1 MKSMHDEVDEAVPVD
16 AKQDEAKPETDGT
29 SPVNG
34 PAEVKAAAET
44 EAAAETKADAEPAES
59 EAKTEAEPEAKA
71 ESAAEAETEP
81 EAEAKTEAE
90 VEPAAKTEPAA
101 KAEPEAESE
110 AKSESDESKADEPE
124 AEPVE
129 AESKADEPDAE
140 PADGDKPDEPE
151 GVTPAAK
158 VAPAG
163 LADRIRAMRPPST
176 VKGRIMAGAAL
187 VVVLALAGGG
197 VLWYQSTHLPDG
209 VAFRV
214 YGQDVTATTLDDD
227 VQTDKALFGV
237 QPPTEGPRLDAF
249 RRDFAKAN
257 AVSMVIDKAAADRHI
272 AIADRQVSDVLA
284 RYITQ
289 YYGDGPEGHDRYVQ
303 ALANQGTSEAKVLA
317 ELKRQMALQQLITQV
332 TAGVTVSD
340 QDVSQAFDQRRAQL
354 ATPELRDLHNIVV
367 RTQLDADD
375 LVNQLHAGANFEQLA
390 QQRSLDDST
399 KNNGGDLGAVSAAQ
413 LEKPYA
419 DAAFAAP
426 VSGVFGPVQ
435 TQGGYNVGKVVA
447 VQPPAPAVFDKIKD
461 QLRQALIGE
470 KSTAVWTAYLSDLI
484 KQAHVR
490 YSDTYRPADPDSL
503 PAPAA
508 PPGAGQGA
516 APAGQPGAQAPAGQA
531 GAPAPAA
538 GQPDAPAPAGQ
549 PSR

>member
-1 MKSMHDEVDEAVPVD
+1 
-16 AKQDEAKPETDGT
+16 
-29 SPVNG
+29 
-34 PAEVKAAAET
+34 
-44 EAAAETKADAEPAES
+44 
-59 EAKTEAEPEAKA
+59 
-71 ESAAEAETEP
+71 
-81 EAEAKTEAE
+81 
-90 VEPAAKTEPAA
+90 
-101 KAEPEAESE
+101 
-110 AKSESDESKADEPE
+110 
-124 AEPVE
+124 
-129 AESKADEPDAE
+129 
-140 PADGDKPDEPE
+140 
-151 GVTPAAK
+151 
-158 VAPAG
+158 
-163 LADRIRAMRPPST
+163 
-176 VKGRIMAGAAL
+176 
-187 VVVLALAGGG
+187 
-197 VLWYQSTHLPDG
+197 
-209 VAFRV
+209 
-214 YGQDVTATTLDDD
+214 
-227 VQTDKALFGV
+227 
-237 QPPTEGPRLDAF
+237 
-249 RRDFAKAN
+249 
-257 AVSMVIDKAAADRHI
+257 MVIDKAAADRHI

-367 RTQLDADD
+367 RTQLDAQD

-470 KSTAVWTAYLSDLI
+470 KSTAVWTAYLTDLI

-490 YSDTYRPADPDSL
+490 YSDTYRPADPDAL

-508 PPGAGQGA
+508 APGAGQGA
-516 APAGQPGAQAPAGQA
+516 APAGQPGAPVGQA
-531 GAPAPAA
+531 GAPAQA
-538 GQPDAPAPAGQ
+538 GQPGTPAPAGQPGAPAPAGQ

>member
-16 AKQDEAKPETDGT
+16 AKQDEAKPETDGA

-34 PAEVKAAAET
+34 AVELKTEAVAEVKA
-44 EAAAETKADAEPAES
+44 DAV
-59 EAKTEAEPEAKA
+59 KVEPEAKA
-71 ESAAEAETEP
+71 EPEPQAKAEVEPEAKAEPEPEAKAEVEPEAKPEP
-81 EAEAKTEAE
+81 EAEA
-90 VEPAAKTEPAA
+90 EPAAVAAAA
-101 KAEPEAESE
+101 KA
-110 AKSESDESKADEPE
+110 
-124 AEPVE
+124 
-129 AESKADEPDAE
+129 
-140 PADGDKPDEPE
+140 
-151 GVTPAAK
+151 
-158 VAPAG
+158 APAG
-163 LADRIRAMRPPST
+163 LADRLRAIRPPST
-176 VKGRIMAGAAL
+176 VKGRVLAGVAL
-187 VVVLALAGGG
+187 VVVLAIAGGG
-197 VLWYQSTHLPDG
+197 VFWYQGTHLPGG

-214 YGQDVTATTLDDD
+214 YGQDITATALDDD

-237 QPPTEGPRLDAF
+237 RPPTEGPRLDSF
-249 RRDFAKAN
+249 RRDFAKAT
-257 AVSMVIDKAAADRHI
+257 AVAMVIDKAAADRHI
-272 AIADRQVSDVLA
+272 AIADRQVSDVLK

-289 YYGDGPEGHDRYVQ
+289 YYGDGTEGHDRYVQ

-317 ELKRQMALQQLITQV
+317 ELQRQMALQQLITQV

-354 ATPELRDLHNIVV
+354 ATPELRDIHNIVV
-367 RTQLDADD
+367 RTQIDADQ
-375 LVNQLHAGANFEQLA
+375 LVGELRAGGNFEQLA

-399 KNNGGDLGAVSAAQ
+399 KNNGGDLGGVSAAQ

-426 VSGVFGPVQ
+426 VGGVFGPVQ
-435 TQGGYNVGKVVA
+435 TQGGFNVGKVVA
-447 VQPPAPAVFDKIKD
+447 AQPPAPAVFDKIKD

-470 KSTAVWTAYLSDLI
+470 KSTAVWTSYLGEQI

-490 YSDTYRPADPDSL
+490 YADGYRPADPDAL

-516 APAGQPGAQAPAGQA
+516 APAGNPAPAGQPGAQAPAGQP
-531 GAPAPAA
+531 GAL
-538 GQPDAPAPAGQ
+538 APAGQ